1 MSPMLAKGFPFSCPR
16 CRYVAMERTS
26 LIRHFATRHGVV
38 EFFLKVKKT
47 SFSTTPLYPIIS
59 AGPKNMLK
67 KIMIKLSR

>member
-38 EFFLKVKKT
+38 EFFLKVIKKT

-67 KIMIKLSR
+67 NNNVKIK